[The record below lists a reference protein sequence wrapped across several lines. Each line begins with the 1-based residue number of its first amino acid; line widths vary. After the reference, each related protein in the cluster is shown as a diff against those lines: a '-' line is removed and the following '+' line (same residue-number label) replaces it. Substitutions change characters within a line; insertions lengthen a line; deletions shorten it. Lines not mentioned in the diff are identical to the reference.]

1 VAGPSTAVE
10 AASAPT
16 ERLVAAGRELMQE
29 HRSTDFTMQ
38 AVAERA
44 RTSLRTV
51 YAQFANRDDFLL
63 AVFEHAIAEAAVPL
77 GAVATQAPDAPG
89 RLRAY
94 IEHLFHVTFV
104 EEHPEMPALIALHM
118 ELARTNPSALA
129 RVLAPQQ
136 AVLEDLLRA
145 GVADGVFRD
154 DVDVSSLAVMVSLTI
169 IGALHMNALGSHLG
183 SEVDAVALFRFCLGA
198 VSPVEPAVVVASA
211 ETGGRRP

>member
-1 VAGPSTAVE
+1 MTETA
-10 AASAPT
+10 ADPT
-16 ERLVAAGRELMQE
+16 GRLVTAGRELMQE
-29 HRSTDFTMQ
+29 RRSTDFTMQ

-51 YAQFANRDDFLL
+51 YEQFANRDEFLL
-63 AVFEHAIAEAAVPL
+63 AVFEQAIAEAAVPL
-77 GAVATQAPDAPG
+77 REATATAPDARG

-94 IEHLFHVTFV
+94 IGHLFRVTFV

-145 GVADGVFRD
+145 GVADGSFRD
-154 DVDVSSLAVMVSLTI
+154 DVDVGSLAIMVSLTI

-183 SEVDAVALFRFCLGA
+183 SDVDAEALFRFCLGA
-198 VSPVEPAVVVASA
+198 VSRA
-211 ETGGRRP
+211 EAGSSRAEGRRP